1 MAVTKFWPVR
11 KTLYNAIRYAVDPE
25 KTAAKEMPDDLKAVL
40 SYAADDG
47 KTEQCMYVSGI
58 NCMPDLVYE
67 QMINVKRQYG
77 KEDGILAWHA
87 YMSFAPGEVT
97 ADQAHAIGVELGER
111 LWGERFQV
119 LVTTHLNT
127 HCLHNHLIV
136 NSVSFADGK
145 RLREKA
151 WFINRK
157 AADEICQKHRLSVVE
172 NPKRG
177 ADPEYLVRQ
186 DKAGNPTRY
195 NLARQGMDEAIK
207 KSTSLI
213 ELARNLKDM
222 GYGCNFGERLKYWT
236 VTPKGY
242 DKPIRLYRLGE
253 DYTNDRI
260 RERLMDNRV
269 RVVRSAAE
277 GGLSERRQSVDKGWE
292 GTVRRYPD
300 SPAGQ
305 TGTRRQAVC
314 VSRPKR
320 KVGHLK
326 GLYLHY
332 CYRIGVLP
340 KKRQSRLRVH
350 YLLREDLMK
359 LDQISAEVRLMG
371 RYHIETE
378 GDLKAFH
385 EETKEK
391 MIAVYRERKQLRNEM
406 RRVGNGDKVP
416 ELKARAMELT
426 RQAAQYRQE
435 LKLAEGI
442 AERSGVMEEQLRKI
456 REEKEKGKVKNR
468 YEQRR

>member
-11 KTLYNAIRYAVDPE
+11 KTLYNAIRYAVNPE
-25 KTAAKEMPDDLKAVL
+25 KTTAKAMPDDLKMVL
-40 SYAADDG
+40 SYAADEG
-47 KTEQCMYVSGI
+47 KTEQCLYVSGI
-58 NCMPDLVYE
+58 NCVPDIVYE
-67 QMINVKRQYG
+67 QMTNVKKQFG

-87 YMSFAPGEVT
+87 YMSFAPGEVIPE
-97 ADQAHAIGVELGER
+97 QAHAIGVELGER

-127 HCLHNHLIV
+127 HCIHNHLIV

-157 AADEICQKHRLSVVE
+157 VADEICQKHRLSVVE
-172 NPKRG
+172 NPTRNPN
-177 ADPEYLVRQ
+177 PEYLVKQ
-186 DKAGNPTRY
+186 DQAGSPTRY
-195 NLARQGMDEAIK
+195 NLARQGVDEAIK

-213 ELARNLKDM
+213 ELARNLKEM

-260 RERLMDNRV
+260 RERLMDNRG
-269 RVVRSAAE
+269 RMVRSATE
-277 GGLSERRQSVDKGWE
+277 GGLPEWRQSDKGWE
-292 GTVRRYPD
+292 ETVRRNAI

-314 VSRPKR
+314 VSRPK
-320 KVGHLK
+320 KTVGHLK

-332 CYRIGVLP
+332 CYRLGILP
-340 KKRQSRLRVH
+340 KKRQYRPRVH

-371 RYHIETE
+371 RYHIGTE
-378 GDLKAFH
+378 DDLLTFH

-406 RRVGNGDKVP
+406 RRVGNGEKVP
-416 ELKARAMELT
+416 ELRARAMELT
-426 RQAAQYRQE
+426 KVAAQYRQE

-456 REEKEKGKVKNR
+456 REEKEKGKVKHR

>member
-1 MAVTKFWPVR
+1 MAVTKFWAVR
-11 KTLYNAIRYAVDPE
+11 KTLGRTISYVLNPE
-25 KTAAKEMPDDLKAVL
+25 KTTAREVPDDLKQVL
-40 SYAADDG
+40 SYAADEG
-47 KTEQCMYVSGI
+47 KTERLLYVSGI
-58 NCMPDLVYE
+58 NCVPDIAYE
-67 QMINVKRQYG
+67 QMTNVKKQYG

-97 ADQAHAIGVELGER
+97 PEQAHAIGVELGER

-127 HCLHNHLIV
+127 HCTHNHLVV

-157 AADEICQKHRLSVVE
+157 IADEICQKHRLSVVE
-172 NPKRG
+172 NPQRG
-177 ADPEYLVRQ
+177 SEPEYLVRQ
-186 DKAGNPTRY
+186 DKAGSPTRY
-195 NLARQGMDEAIK
+195 NLARQGVDEAIQ

-213 ELARNLKDM
+213 ELARNLKEM

-260 RERLMDNRV
+260 RERLMDNRGRAV
-269 RVVRSAAE
+269 HSLQE
-277 GGLSERRQSVDKGWE
+277 PRQSVDKRRE
-292 GTVRRYPD
+292 GTVRNPD

-305 TGTRRQAVC
+305 TGARWQAVY

-320 KVGHLK
+320 KVGHLN

-332 CYRIGVLP
+332 CYRLGILP
-340 KKRQSRLRVH
+340 KKRQYRPRVH

-371 RYHIETE
+371 RHHIETE
-378 GDLKAFH
+378 DDLAAFH

-391 MIAVYRERKQLRNEM
+391 MIAVYRERKHLRNEM
-406 RRVGNGDKVP
+406 RRVGNEEKVP

-442 AERSGVMEEQLRKI
+442 AERSGVMEEQLRQI

>member
-1 MAVTKFWPVR
+1 MAVTKFWAVR
-11 KTLYNAIRYAVDPE
+11 KTLGRTISYVLNPE
-25 KTAAKEMPDDLKAVL
+25 KTTAREVPDDLKQVL
-40 SYAADDG
+40 SYAADEG
-47 KTEQCMYVSGI
+47 KTERLLYVSGI
-58 NCMPDLVYE
+58 NCVPDIAYE
-67 QMINVKRQYG
+67 QMTNVKKQYG

-87 YMSFAPGEVT
+87 YISFAPGEVT
-97 ADQAHAIGVELGER
+97 PEQAHAIGVELGER

-127 HCLHNHLIV
+127 HCTHNHLVV

-157 AADEICQKHRLSVVE
+157 IADEICQKHRLSVVE
-172 NPKRG
+172 NPQRG
-177 ADPEYLVRQ
+177 SEPEYLVRQ
-186 DKAGNPTRY
+186 DKAGSPTRY
-195 NLARQGMDEAIK
+195 NLARQGVDEAIQ

-213 ELARNLKDM
+213 ELARNLKEM

-260 RERLMDNRV
+260 RERLMENRGREV
-269 RVVRSAAE
+269 YAAK
-277 GGLSERRQSVDKGWE
+277 D
-292 GTVRRYPD
+292 
-300 SPAGQ
+300 
-305 TGTRRQAVC
+305 TGTFRQTSLTFHTKQGGGRRKP
-314 VSRPKR
+314 VSVLRPKK
-320 KVGHLK
+320 KVGRLK

-332 CYRIGVLP
+332 CYRLGILP
-340 KKRQSRLRVH
+340 KKKQSRPKVH

-378 GDLKAFH
+378 DDLKAFH

-406 RRVGNGDKVP
+406 RRVGNEEKVP

-426 RQAAQYRQE
+426 KQAAQYRQE

-442 AERSGVMEEQLRKI
+442 AERSGVMEEQLRQI